1 MKGMALKSLLI
12 VGALGL
18 SGGLFAQQSVRMGE
32 LEVSK
37 IWQEYGTVFV
47 QDSVMELQAR
57 SVAKIRLDGETDCF
71 SARISL
77 CGQEAGWDDS
87 EMVV

>member
-37 IWQEYGTVFV
+37 IWQEYGTVFY
-47 QDSVMELQAR
+47 
-57 SVAKIRLDGETDCF
+57 
-71 SARISL
+71 RI
-77 CGQEAGWDDS
+77 
-87 EMVV
+87 M